1 MSLYLRNRLNIILR
15 LVYFTFKTNIQGI
28 GFVEIIKGYNHLV
41 ETLPRLQTYD
51 GSTFFMLAKVKF
63 PVWC

>member
-41 ETLPRLQTYD
+41 ETLP
-51 GSTFFMLAKVKF
+51 
-63 PVWC
+63 